1 MSRAAPGLYG
11 RRRRAAAMS
20 GLLLWLAGCSS
31 VFKSNLPVP
40 QDYVLR
46 PTPAAAAA
54 SASPAFGTVQVM
66 LPQAAPGLGT
76 DSIVVLRSGERLDYY
91 AAVHWAAPA
100 PSMLQMLAIDS
111 LRTAKRFATVESDSG
126 PFPSDYVLGLELRHF
141 EADYT
146 AGAPPTVHVVLVC
159 TLARRGTR
167 DAMVNFTAESQVRA
181 EADHMQAVVVAF
193 EQATGDALSQIAARA
208 APTPATQP

>member
-1 MSRAAPGLYG
+1 MSA
-11 RRRRAAAMS
+11 
-20 GLLLWLAGCSS
+20 LLLWLAGCSAG
-31 VFKSNLPVP
+31 FKSNLPLP

-46 PTPAAAAA
+46 PTPAATAAA
-54 SASPAFGTVQVM
+54 ATAAFGTLQVM

-76 DSIVVLRSGERLDYY
+76 DSIVVLRAGERLDYY
-91 AAVHWAAPA
+91 TAVHWAAPA

-111 LRTAKRFATVESDSG
+111 LRTANRFATVESDAG

-146 AGAPPTVHVVLVC
+146 AGGPPTVHVVLVC
-159 TLARRGTR
+159 TLAKRGTR

-181 EADHMQAVVVAF
+181 EADRMQAVVVAF

-208 APTPATQP
+208 APTPATLP